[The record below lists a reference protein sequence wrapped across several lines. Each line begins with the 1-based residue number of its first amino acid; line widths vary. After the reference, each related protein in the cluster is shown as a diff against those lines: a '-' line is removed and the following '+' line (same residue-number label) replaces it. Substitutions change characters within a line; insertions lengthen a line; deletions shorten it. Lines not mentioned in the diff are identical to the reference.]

1 MLKVDGITETAS
13 ALSTISDTLDF
24 PFGLSVRE
32 LLSSLFLRSL
42 SSLSL
47 SRDLLLSVLLLLF
60 LVQPSLSRDLL
71 LSPRPLLFFDLLSLS
86 RDRLLSLRALLFLL
100 LLSRLSDLLCSLLL
114 SLFKSASSS
123 QISSSSSSLAL
134 NAFTALSVSRGIG
147 AEPYDTPDSWR
158 EWRFLSL
165 SLSPSVR
172 REVEDTMDLSS
183 LLLRRWRRRRDA
195 VDAVSSTPTV
205 LPRSLRPPKAAF
217 HILADGR
224 GAV

>member
-1 MLKVDGITETAS
+1 MLNDEGITETAS
-13 ALSTISDTLDF
+13 ALSTISDILDF
-24 PFGLSVRE
+24 PLGLSVRE
-32 LLSSLFLRSL
+32 LFSSLFLPSRS
-42 SSLSL
+42 SL
-47 SRDLLLSVLLLLF
+47 SRDLLLSTRLLLF

-71 LSPRPLLFFDLLSLS
+71 LSLRPLLFLCLLSLS
-86 RDRLLSLRALLFLL
+86 RDRLLSLRPLLFLL
-100 LLSRLSDLLCSLLL
+100 LLSRLSDRLCSLLL

-123 QISSSSSSLAL
+123 QISSSSSLAL
-134 NAFTALSVSRGIG
+134 KAFTALSVSRGMG

-217 HILADGR
+217 HMMVDGR
-224 GAV
+224 SAV